1 VLLRRSDGI
10 YTGEPLF
17 LNPDLV
23 RAVERLGVA
32 VAFTMSSEITN
43 ALLQQLTPFQTE
55 ISLDPRGFVLPIAN
69 SVLDI
74 ATGKCPVSRDA
85 YVCLCRQERMV
96 LIWGDTV
103 PGIRKWSC
111 SNLND
116 RRGLIMDSGS
126 RNRCRDATARPSVGI
141 TYPFAQRYS
150 CVSADSA
157 TNADTT
163 SRHSWW
169 RCKDIAVSHL
179 RPFERRLKF

>member
-17 LNPDLV
+17 INPNLV
-23 RAVERLGVA
+23 RAVEKLGVA

-43 ALLQQLTPFQTE
+43 ALLQQVTPFQTE

-74 ATGKCPVSRDA
+74 ATGKSTVSRDA

-103 PGIRKWSC
+103 PGIRKWSL
-111 SNLND
+111 SN
-116 RRGLIMDSGS
+116 I
-126 RNRCRDATARPSVGI
+126 V
-141 TYPFAQRYS
+141 
-150 CVSADSA
+150 
-157 TNADTT
+157 NA
-163 SRHSWW
+163 
-169 RCKDIAVSHL
+169 C
-179 RPFERRLKF
+179 